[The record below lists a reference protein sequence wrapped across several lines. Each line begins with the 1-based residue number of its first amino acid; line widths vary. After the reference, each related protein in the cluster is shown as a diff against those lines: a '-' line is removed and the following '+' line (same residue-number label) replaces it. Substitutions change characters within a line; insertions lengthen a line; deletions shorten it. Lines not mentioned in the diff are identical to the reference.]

1 MKPTIPLLLK
11 YQKEELRKKKEI
23 CGICRKNRAL
33 FVGYVCKKC
42 WKKSQPN
49 LFAIK

>member
-11 YQKEELRKKKEI
+11 YQKEVKKKGEI
-23 CGICRKNRAL
+23 CGICRKRKAL

-42 WKKSQPN
+42 WIKAQPN
-49 LFAIK
+49 LFSTK